1 MFRCSPI
8 EMPDRGTHTSRAPP
22 RRAAFSHS
30 GVCGCRSD
38 FFSSICETS
47 AWLRGSAPP
56 SKKRV
61 LMNWR
66 CLTYGGTVPSVLF
79 SPVWSPWLRGSNR
92 LNHVCCGLNAPHAA
106 AELFSAQTV
115 FDQWIKSLEW
125 SHQVASLQSKHTS
138 GETFL
143 PANLS
148 GQTKFITIY
157 WHIPF
162 QRMNA
167 KTLVGMNKN
176 KTRTC

>member
-1 MFRCSPI
+1 M
-8 EMPDRGTHTSRAPP
+8 
-22 RRAAFSHS
+22 
-30 GVCGCRSD
+30 
-38 FFSSICETS
+38 
-47 AWLRGSAPP
+47 
-56 SKKRV
+56 
-61 LMNWR
+61 
-66 CLTYGGTVPSVLF
+66 
-79 SPVWSPWLRGSNR
+79 
-92 LNHVCCGLNAPHAA
+92 NHVCCGLNAPHAA
-106 AELFSAQTV
+106 AKLFSAQTV

-176 KTRTC
+176 TDVLIKTDSSFTLQSMMDLIVLKAAAGAAPTYGRALIVM